1 MRKSLMLSFANA
13 SWLVCWSVLS
23 ELALVLGHLP
33 AIALNMDA
41 NRQLLA
47 QAAPTTSLNRPILKL
62 GSEGA
67 AVSELQAALKL
78 LGFYTDVVDGVYR
91 ESTAIA
97 VSQFQ
102 KSAGLTPDG
111 IAGPATWN
119 QLFPSASSTSTAS
132 TPSPSSASTSSR
144 TSASSF
150 PVPSILQNST
160 PTSRVNPTTPAEP
173 ARRNPTNRQPRS
185 RPAASTSEI
194 TTSNSSSSLSPQS
207 TAVTLP
213 ILRRGMQGPAVAQ
226 LQERLKTLGF
236 FQGTANGVFGAATQ
250 AAVQAAQ
257 QNFNIQPDGVVG
269 PATWRALLR

>member
-1 MRKSLMLSFANA
+1 MPKSLMLSFANTT
-13 SWLVCWSVLS
+13 WLVCWSVLS
-23 ELALVLGHLP
+23 ELALILGNLP
-33 AIALNMDA
+33 AVAWDNDA
-41 NRQLLA
+41 NRQMLA
-47 QAAPTTSLNRPILKL
+47 QAAQTMSINRPILRL

-97 VSQFQ
+97 VAQFQ

-119 QLFPSASSTSTAS
+119 RLFPSTSSASTAS
-132 TPSPSSASTSSR
+132 TATPSPSPTSSR

-160 PTSRVNPTTPAEP
+160 ATSRVNATTPQEP
-173 ARRNPTNRQPRS
+173 ARGNPTSRQPLN
-185 RPAASTSEI
+185 RPSA
-194 TTSNSSSSLSPQS
+194 TTTANSSSTVNPQP

-213 ILRRGMQGPAVAQ
+213 ILRQGMKGPAVAQ
-226 LQERLKTLGF
+226 LQERLQTLGF
-236 FQGTANGVFGAATQ
+236 FQGAADGVFGSATQ

-257 QNFNIQPDGVVG
+257 QKFNIQPDGVVG